1 MIKGAMGSADGG
13 PKEPGDT
20 QLAEVQHAFDSFQ
33 EDEGEDLPD
42 RSELELP
49 KCLIIRMPTTFGNN
63 YGNQTVSLEFT
74 KIEHKEEILYVCT
87 RGSNWAQG
95 GEQML
100 LTFTLGQWI
109 VYDAEWLTDKIH
121 ISCRQAVFL
130 CVSKNMT
137 KPGWNM
143 WRWNQKAYQPSN
155 NEYSPEEWSCE
166 YFRAETAMP

>member
-1 MIKGAMGSADGG
+1 MGSADG
-13 PKEPGDT
+13 DT
-20 QLAEVQHAFDSFQ
+20 QMGEVPHAFASVLD
-33 EDEGEDLPD
+33 DECEDLAD

-49 KCLIIRMPTTFGNN
+49 ESLIIRMPITFGNN
-63 YGNQTVSLEFT
+63 CESQTVPLKFT
-74 KIEHKEEILYVCT
+74 KMEHEEEILYSCT

-95 GEQML
+95 GEKMW
-100 LTFTLGQWI
+100 LTFTQGQWI
-109 VYDAEWLTDKIH
+109 VYDADWLTNMIQLN
-121 ISCRQAVFL
+121 CRQAVFL
-130 CVSKNMT
+130 CETKYMT